1 MRDTAPGSRGFDS
14 KGEPDGAETSG
25 SRSTP
30 LHAARTSIYPTCGVT
45 RSAPGLHHSRTQVGD
60 RSGVRRIWLKMFDV
74 GWPFVTQGRP
84 SMRWRC
90 LGAVCGSSGLRAHGR
105 AWLSHG
111 GRRLIY
117 DGGLSLRLRH
127 LILPITITRQD
138 ANPPAYVDERHRR
151 AGGVAVCAL
160 MTSSN
165 LFACTTGEAA
175 TLTPLRMRPCRGPL
189 VDRAAAFDWM
199 PHRRP
204 S

>member
-30 LHAARTSIYPTCGVT
+30 LHAARTSIYPTCGAT

-84 SMRWRC
+84 SMRWRW
-90 LGAVCGSSGLRAHGR
+90 GGVRGSSGLRAHGR

-111 GRRLIY
+111 WRRLIY
-117 DGGLSLRLRH
+117 KF
-127 LILPITITRQD
+127 
-138 ANPPAYVDERHRR
+138 V
-151 AGGVAVCAL
+151 
-160 MTSSN
+160 
-165 LFACTTGEAA
+165 
-175 TLTPLRMRPCRGPL
+175 
-189 VDRAAAFDWM
+189 VDRFVPGFLLGCPRPQTGGSIISMGTSAPYHSFNRAA
-199 PHRRP
+199 